1 MWCNDLYK
9 ISNKKFN
16 LDKENLNDFRNNNN
30 NNKPIL
36 NNQTKK
42 QTNKILYNVKP
53 CYVST
58 KNDIV
63 LVNPSSYMFATN
75 FFQTISF
82 SHFVEFL
89 MEEKISTLA
98 FDHYVYIKVCYKC

>member
-1 MWCNDLYK
+1 MILE
-9 ISNKKFN
+9 IIIIIMIN
-16 LDKENLNDFRNNNN
+16 LFLTIRQKNG
-30 NNKPIL
+30 
-36 NNQTKK
+36 

-63 LVNPSSYMFATN
+63 LVNPSSYMLATV

-89 MEEKISTLA
+89 MEQKISTLA
-98 FDHYVYIKVCYKC
+98 FDHNVYII

>member
-1 MWCNDLYK
+1 MILE
-9 ISNKKFN
+9 IIIIIIMIN
-16 LDKENLNDFRNNNN
+16 LFLTIRQKNG
-30 NNKPIL
+30 
-36 NNQTKK
+36 

-63 LVNPSSYMFATN
+63 LVNPSSYMLATV

-89 MEEKISTLA
+89 MEQKISTLA
-98 FDHYVYIKVCYKC
+98 FDHNVYII

>member
-1 MWCNDLYK
+1 MILE
-9 ISNKKFN
+9 IIIIIIMIN
-16 LDKENLNDFRNNNN
+16 LFLTIRQKNG
-30 NNKPIL
+30 
-36 NNQTKK
+36 

-63 LVNPSSYMFATN
+63 LVNPSSYMLATV

-89 MEEKISTLA
+89 MEQKISALA
-98 FDHYVYIKVCYKC
+98 FDHNVYII

>member
-1 MWCNDLYK
+1 MILE
-9 ISNKKFN
+9 IIIIIIN
-16 LDKENLNDFRNNNN
+16 LFLTIRQKNG
-30 NNKPIL
+30 
-36 NNQTKK
+36 

-63 LVNPSSYMFATN
+63 LVNPSSYMLATV

-89 MEEKISTLA
+89 MEQKISTLA
-98 FDHYVYIKVCYKC
+98 FDHNVYII

>member
-1 MWCNDLYK
+1 MILE
-9 ISNKKFN
+9 IIIIIIIMIN
-16 LDKENLNDFRNNNN
+16 LFLTIRQKNG
-30 NNKPIL
+30 
-36 NNQTKK
+36 

-63 LVNPSSYMFATN
+63 LVNPSSYMLATV

-89 MEEKISTLA
+89 MEQKISTLA
-98 FDHYVYIKVCYKC
+98 FDHNVYII

>member
-1 MWCNDLYK
+1 MVKRLWCNDLYK

-16 LDKENLNDFRNNNN
+16 LNKENLNDFRNNNNN

-63 LVNPSSYMFATN
+63 LVNPSSYMLATI
-75 FFQTISF
+75 FFPN
-82 SHFVEFL
+82 
-89 MEEKISTLA
+89 
-98 FDHYVYIKVCYKC
+98 Y

>member
-1 MWCNDLYK
+1 MILE
-9 ISNKKFN
+9 IIIIIIIIN
-16 LDKENLNDFRNNNN
+16 LFLTIRQKNG
-30 NNKPIL
+30 
-36 NNQTKK
+36 

-63 LVNPSSYMFATN
+63 LVNPSSYMLGTV

-89 MEEKISTLA
+89 MEQKISTLA
-98 FDHYVYIKVCYKC
+98 FDHNVYII

>member
-63 LVNPSSYMFATN
+63 LVNPSSYMLATI

-89 MEEKISTLA
+89 MEQKISTLA
-98 FDHYVYIKVCYKC
+98 FDHNVYII

>member
-1 MWCNDLYK
+1 MILE
-9 ISNKKFN
+9 IIIIIIN
-16 LDKENLNDFRNNNN
+16 LFLTIRQKNG
-30 NNKPIL
+30 
-36 NNQTKK
+36 

-63 LVNPSSYMFATN
+63 LVNPSSYMLATV
-75 FFQTISF
+75 FFETFSF

-89 MEEKISTLA
+89 MEQKISTLA
-98 FDHYVYIKVCYKC
+98 FDHNVYII